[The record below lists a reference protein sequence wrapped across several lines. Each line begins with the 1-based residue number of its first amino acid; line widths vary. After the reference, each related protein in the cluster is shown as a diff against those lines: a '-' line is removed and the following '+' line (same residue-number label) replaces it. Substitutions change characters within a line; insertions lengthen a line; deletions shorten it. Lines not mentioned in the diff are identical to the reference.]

1 MKIAQKL
8 LLIITGALIT
18 FLVANVI
25 IVGSQFTQ
33 LSEDIAIENV
43 SSKLHSNIN
52 AAHLFLEEAY
62 EGIILKNG
70 SMVGTNG
77 KNVENNTEF
86 VDFLKST
93 FSTQATIFK
102 REGGDFTRVAT
113 SILQDD
119 GQRAVGTTLNENN
132 IIYQKIN

>member
-43 SSKLHSNIN
+43 SSKAS
-52 AAHLFLEEAY
+52 
-62 EGIILKNG
+62 
-70 SMVGTNG
+70 
-77 KNVENNTEF
+77 
-86 VDFLKST
+86 
-93 FSTQATIFK
+93 
-102 REGGDFTRVAT
+102 
-113 SILQDD
+113 
-119 GQRAVGTTLNENN
+119 
-132 IIYQKIN
+132 